1 MLRAVEVAVLYFGS
15 GSGSGSG
22 SGDAQFN
29 SSKVKKELT
38 QAVATNMSLLFWER
52 FLFFG

>member
-1 MLRAVEVAVLYFGS
+1 MTLSWILRAVEVVVLYFGS
-15 GSGSGSG
+15 AS
-22 SGDAQFN
+22 AQFN

-38 QAVATNMSLLFWER
+38 QAVATDMLVLFWER